1 MSGEI
6 VMSVMLSFSI
16 YLTWLYSIPLEGTL
30 LPGWVDPFHIFYF
43 LAAHV
48 PGFWVL
54 TKIPESRRPLVIRC
68 SFPAMALLTWALLIP
83 QTESRPLFL
92 AMGFVGAPAVA
103 GVLDVLRRNRRPLWS
118 AALSLLAANLG
129 TFLLHHLPVD
139 LSLKIASVGFI
150 VVSPL
155 FVMKWNGEGQG
166 AVTLADK
173 SSMPL
178 EFFGLLFAMFYIS
191 GGLMF
196 GYLAPRV
203 AEVPIP
209 ANSYTLG
216 YLVMIPV
223 GCFLM
228 QRSYDAV
235 IGLSVLLGVAGF
247 TLLSFDSDATLVL
260 GMVLTQ
266 ASFGVSDMLVIGLTQ
281 MENRR
286 FHEIC
291 FIMGTMCFGI
301 LSGSLIV
308 MFFGQYLSVLVAA
321 ANIMMVFV
329 LVLYNQLRMR
339 QLKQEGKKEPADEA
353 VVGDFFD
360 HPEMECLSEMECQVL
375 RHVMEGATY
384 KTTGQALDIAESTV
398 KTYMQRMFQKFD
410 CTNKKAL
417 LTRVSRIK
425 TAWEAGNSA
434 GPEQEMDRVGS

>member
-1 MSGEI
+1 
-6 VMSVMLSFSI
+6 MSVMLSFCL

-54 TKIPESRRPLVIRC
+54 TKIPEPRRPLAIRC
-68 SFPAMALLTWALLIP
+68 SFPTMALLTWALLIP
-83 QTESRPLFL
+83 QAESRPLFL
-92 AMGFVGAPAVA
+92 AMGFVAAPAVA
-103 GVLDVLRRNRRPLWS
+103 GILDALRRNRRPLWG
-118 AALSLLAANLG
+118 AALSLLAANLA
-129 TFLLHHLPVD
+129 TFLLQHLPVD
-139 LSLKIASVGFI
+139 LSLKIASVGFF
-150 VVSPL
+150 VGFPL
-155 FVMKWNGEGQG
+155 FVMQWDGGGQG
-166 AVTLADK
+166 AVTHAEK

-178 EFFGLLFAMFYIS
+178 AFFGLLFAMFYIS

-203 AEVPIP
+203 AEVAIP

-266 ASFGVSDMLVIGLTQ
+266 ASFGVSDMLVVGLTQ
-281 MENRR
+281 VKDRR
-286 FHEIC
+286 FNEIC

-321 ANIMMVFV
+321 ANIMMVLV

-339 QLKQEGKKEPADEA
+339 QLKLEGQAGQPETD
-353 VVGDFFD
+353 VVGDFLE
-360 HPEMECLSEMECQVL
+360 HPDMACLSEMECQVL
-375 RHVMEGATY
+375 RHVMEGSTY
-384 KTTGQALDIAESTV
+384 KTTGEALDIAESTV

-417 LTRVSRIK
+417 LTRVNRIK
-425 TAWEAGNSA
+425 TAWEAEVRGEEEA
-434 GPEQEMDRVGS
+434 GAAYPPQHAG